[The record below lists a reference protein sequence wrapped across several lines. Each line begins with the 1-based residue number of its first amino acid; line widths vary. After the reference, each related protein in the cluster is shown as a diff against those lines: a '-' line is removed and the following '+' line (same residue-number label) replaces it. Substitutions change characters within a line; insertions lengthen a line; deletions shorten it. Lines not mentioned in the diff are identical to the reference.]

1 MSMRSKLKITAVNLV
16 ATVLTSIFLAVSIGY
31 FLILEPL
38 SGMKGNVEQVQQNYT
53 EQQKQLVKDNVDLV
67 VEHIRSR
74 RHLQLQHVRLE
85 LEEKLSMVQRLEA
98 SLDRLNISS
107 LEKQQSLAS
116 SLLEGNWIHGAGSY
130 LLVNRAGQVLYDD
143 CSPNYSMTFEGE
155 SNGSPLHQ
163 ILHPLI
169 DTCFSQPDNIQWH
182 ESTLEFSDGQA
193 HKFLSAATYLKRLQC
208 VFVASINL
216 DDAMRRV
223 QHDVVGLLSKERFGH
238 DNYGYYFIVGPQGQL
253 LLNAAHD
260 PSYHQDL
267 SPLVESHENAALYRQ
282 LKNISRHSGEAFYRY
297 DYINPNRENRVEE
310 KLTYVAFY
318 PPWDWTIGAG
328 FYLEEHKQELEKNIA
343 LANQASRDKINRGLW
358 LLILNLL
365 FGLTVA
371 LYVNRHI
378 HRLDRNR
385 QAHMH
390 ELEQYKKLLDL
401 SCMVSKGDLT
411 GHITYTNESF
421 QRVTGYTAEE
431 MLGKPHNLFRHPSTP
446 KKVFKE
452 LWDTIQAGMVWRGS
466 SKNLGKNGKP
476 FYTQQ
481 VIMPITDDK
490 GNILEYIAARYDITE
505 LLEKREQLQ
514 LAFSTDTVTALG
526 SRFKLLR
533 DIERGPADQCLAL
546 IDMVS
551 FHGVNKLYGTETGDM
566 ILKYIG
572 ESLSLFYGGTKT
584 TLYRL
589 NADIFGVLSP
599 RAENF
604 STKMERFLEQFSQE
618 KFCLEDTINTEIPI
632 TLTVGIAC
640 RQDNLLTC
648 ADSALKEAKRQN
660 KQLMVYNQNLA
671 DSDEYKQKMYW
682 IDTVQQAMTE
692 GRLVAYYQPIIDLST
707 GQICKFETL
716 MRLLDKEGKPVS
728 PGLFLPVLKQTHFYA
743 YMTHAMIEQACA
755 FFKDK
760 HCRFSINFTV
770 DDLLRKE
777 TVQLI
782 VDTALRYDVIDRL
795 VLEVVETEN
804 IQNYD
809 QALDTIRYLKELGC
823 QISIDDFG
831 SGYSNFSYLT
841 QVSAD
846 VIKIDGS
853 LVQAINQDDRTR
865 ELISSIVQFAHSSHM
880 KVVAEFIDSE
890 EILQS
895 VKEIGC
901 DMGQGYHFSPPL
913 PASEIPACP
922 SPEK

>member
-1 MSMRSKLKITAVNLV
+1 MRSKLRITAINLF
-16 ATVLTSIFLAVSIGY
+16 ATILTSIFLAVSIGY
-31 FLILEPL
+31 FLILDPMA
-38 SGMKGNVEQVQQNYT
+38 SMKGNAEQVQKNYI
-53 EQQKQLVKDNVDLV
+53 EQQKQLVKDNIDLV

-74 RHLQLQHVRLE
+74 RHLQMEHVRLE
-85 LEEKLSMVQRLEA
+85 LEEKLATVQRLEA
-98 SLDRLNISS
+98 SLERLNVSR
-107 LEKQQSLAS
+107 LEKQHSLVS
-116 SLLEGNWIHGAGSY
+116 SLFEASWVHGAGGY
-130 LLVNRAGQVLYDD
+130 LLVNRADQIVYDD
-143 CSPNYSMTFEGE
+143 CPSEYPHTSGE
-155 SNGSPLHQ
+155 KGKGELLHQ
-163 ILHPLI
+163 VLQPVIQAS
-169 DTCFSQPDNIQWH
+169 FSQPDKITWH
-182 ESTLEFSDGQA
+182 ESTLVLSGRN
-193 HKFLSAATYLKRLQC
+193 HRFLSGVTCLKRLDC
-208 VFVASINL
+208 VFVVTMDL
-216 DDAMRRV
+216 EDATKRV
-223 QHDVVGLLSKERFGH
+223 QRDVVELLSVERFGH
-238 DNYGYYFIVGPQGQL
+238 DDYGYYFIVGPQDQL
-253 LLNAAHD
+253 LLNASHHPA
-260 PSYHQDL
+260 YHEDL
-267 SPLVESHENAALYRQ
+267 SPLADVNDNKTLFRQ
-282 LKNISRHSGEAFYRY
+282 LKNISRHSGQSFYRY
-297 DYINPNRENRVEE
+297 DYINPNRDNCTEE
-310 KLTYVAFY
+310 KLSYLIFY
-318 PPWDWTIGAG
+318 PPWNWTIGAG
-328 FYLEEHKQELEKNIA
+328 FYLNEHKLELEKSIA
-343 LANQASRDKINRGLW
+343 QANQASRDKINRGLL

-365 FGLTVA
+365 FGLSVA

-421 QRVTGYTAEE
+421 QRVTGYAADE

-466 SKNLGKNGKP
+466 SKNLGKNNKP

-481 VIMPITDDK
+481 VIMPITDDN

-589 NADIFGVLSP
+589 NADIFAVLSP
-599 RAENF
+599 RVENF
-604 STKMERFLEQFSQE
+604 SSTMDAFLDQFSQK
-618 KFCLEDTINTEIPI
+618 KFCLEDTMNTEIPI
-632 TLTVGIAC
+632 TLTVGVAC
-640 RQDNLLTC
+640 RQENLLTC

-660 KQLMVYNQNLA
+660 LRLMIYNQDLA

-716 MRLLDKEGKPVS
+716 MRLLDKDGTPVP
-728 PGLFLPVLKQTHFYA
+728 PGLFLPVLKQTQFYA

-760 HCRFSINFTV
+760 VCHFSINFTV

-809 QALDTIRYLKELGC
+809 QALETIRYLKELGC

-853 LVQAINQDDRTR
+853 LVQAINQDERTR
-865 ELISSIVQFAHSSHM
+865 ELISSIVQFAHRSDM
-880 KVVAEFIDSE
+880 KVVAEFIDSA

-901 DMGQGYHFSPPL
+901 DMGQGYHFSPPV
-913 PASEIPACP
+913 PASEIPPC
-922 SPEK
+922 SRHT

>member
-1 MSMRSKLKITAVNLV
+1 MRSKFKITAINLF
-16 ATVLTSIFLAVSIGY
+16 ATILTSIFLAVSVGY
-31 FLILEPL
+31 FLILEPMAT
-38 SGMKGNVEQVQQNYT
+38 MKGNAKQVQKNYI

-67 VEHIRSR
+67 VEHIRSHR
-74 RHLQLQHVRLE
+74 QLQLEHVRLE
-85 LEEKLSMVQRLEA
+85 LEEKLATVQRLEA
-98 SLDRLNISS
+98 SLGRLNISR
-107 LEKQQSLAS
+107 LEMLNSLAG
-116 SLLEGNWIHGAGSY
+116 SLFQAYWVHGEGAY
-130 LLVNRAGQVLYDD
+130 LLVNRTEQIIYDD
-143 CSPNYSMTFEGE
+143 CQFEYPSTSKKE
-155 SNGSPLHQ
+155 SKAERLHDALRPVIQ
-163 ILHPLI
+163 
-169 DTCFSQPDNIQWH
+169 TGFSQPDKITWQ
-182 ESTLEFSDGQA
+182 ESTLVFPDGRK
-193 HKFLSAATYLKRLQC
+193 HRFLSAVTCLTRLDC
-208 VFVASINL
+208 AVVVTMDL
-216 DDAMRRV
+216 EDAMRRV
-223 QHDVVGLLSKERFGH
+223 QRDVIELLSLERFGH
-238 DNYGYYFIVGPQGQL
+238 DNYGYYFIVGPQDHQ
-253 LLNAAHD
+253 LLNASHQPA
-260 PSYHQDL
+260 YHEDL
-267 SPLVESHENAALYRQ
+267 SALVEVNEDPGLLRQ
-282 LKNISRHSGEAFYRY
+282 LKNISRHSGQTFYRY
-297 DYINPNRENRVEE
+297 DYNNPNRDNRIEE
-310 KLTYVAFY
+310 KLSYLVFY
-318 PPWDWTIGAG
+318 PPWNWTIGAG
-328 FYLEEHKQELEKNIA
+328 FYLNEHKQELQKGIA
-343 LANQASRDKINRGLW
+343 QANQASRDKINRGLW
-358 LLILNLL
+358 LLVLNLL
-365 FGLTVA
+365 FGLSVA
-371 LYVNRHI
+371 LYNNRHI
-378 HRLDRNR
+378 HRLDRKR
-385 QAHMH
+385 QSHMH

-421 QRVTGYTAEE
+421 QRVTGYTADE

-533 DIERGPADQCLAL
+533 DIERGPVDQCLAL

-551 FHGVNKLYGTETGDM
+551 FHGVNKLYGTEAGDM
-566 ILKYIG
+566 ILKYVG

-589 NADIFGVLSP
+589 NADIFAVLSP
-599 RAENF
+599 RVKNF
-604 STKMERFLEQFSQE
+604 TATIDAFLDQFSQE
-618 KFCLEDTINTEIPI
+618 KFCLEDTLNTEIPI
-632 TLTVGIAC
+632 TLTVGVAC
-640 RQDNLLTC
+640 CQENLLTC

-660 KQLMVYNQNLA
+660 QRLVIYNQNLA

-692 GRLVAYYQPIIDLST
+692 GRLVAYYQPIIDLAT

-716 MRLLDKEGKPVS
+716 MRLLDKAGKPVA
-728 PGLFLPVLKQTHFYA
+728 PGLFLPVLKQTQFYA
-743 YMTHAMIEQACA
+743 YMTHAMIEQACT

-760 HCRFSINFTV
+760 ACHFSINFTV

-809 QALDTIRYLKELGC
+809 QALETICYLKELGC

-853 LVQAINQDDRTR
+853 LVQTINQDERTR
-865 ELISSIVQFAHSSHM
+865 ELIFSIVQFAHRSQM
-880 KVVAEFIDSE
+880 KVVAEFIDSA

-901 DMGQGYHFSPPL
+901 DMGQGYYFSPPV
-913 PASEIPACP
+913 PANEVPSCP
-922 SPEK
+922 DHT